1 MQYVLFIEEIMVIL
15 HLNRLNITMK
25 TIILNQRK
33 ERDELMSRPYLVRRN
48 NQDVDILLNSHLIK
62 LITGPRRVGKSTQ
75 ALLMLRDKNFAYLN
89 FDNYS
94 LLDAWD
100 ADLVMRMLDDVY
112 PGYEYILLDE
122 VQNLDAWDLWVSELY
137 RKGKN
142 LVITGS
148 NARMLS
154 SEMATVL
161 TGKYLQV
168 EMLPFS
174 LEEFFDWNKIDLHS
188 VKPEQRTDSQILMDD
203 YLRNGGYPE
212 VVASR
217 QLTRSYLDTLFDSI
231 IWKDVAKRHN
241 VRNVTDLNNLAMYLV
256 SNFCNPV
263 SANELTAELGFSS
276 VNTTKKYMDYLHE
289 PYIFYYLSRY
299 NNKLKLMKKAPRKV
313 YVVDNGFV
321 ASKAFSLSD
330 NLGRL
335 LENQVFIEL
344 IRRGYDVEKTMFYYR
359 SRNDK
364 EVDFVLR
371 KGTSIE
377 RLVQVCYDMSSPK
390 TEKREVDSIIECAG
404 ELKCSNLTILT
415 YNDKRIIEKDGYKID
430 VLPISEF

>member
-1 MQYVLFIEEIMVIL
+1 
-15 HLNRLNITMK
+15 MK
-25 TIILNQRK
+25 TIILNQRR
-33 ERDELMSRPYLVRRN
+33 ERDELMSRPYLMRRS
-48 NQDVDILLNSHLIK
+48 NQDTDLLLSSSLIK

-100 ADLVMRMLDDVY
+100 ANLVMRMLDDVY

-122 VQNLDAWDLWVSELY
+122 VQNLDGWDLWVSELY
-137 RKGKN
+137 RLGKN

-161 TGKYLQV
+161 TGKYLQL

-174 LEEFFDWNKIDLHS
+174 LEEFFDWNKLDLHFLN
-188 VKPEQRTDSQILMDD
+188 PEDKTNSLVLADD

-231 IWKDVAKRHN
+231 VWKDVAKRHN

-263 SANELTAELGFSS
+263 SANDLTTELGFSS
-276 VNTTKKYMDYLHE
+276 VNTTRKYMDYLHE
-289 PYIFYYLSRY
+289 PYLFYYLSRY

-321 ASKAFSLSD
+321 TSKAFSLSD

-344 IRRGYDVEKTMFYYR
+344 VRRGYDVERTMFYYR

-364 EVDFVLR
+364 EVDFVLC
-371 KGTSIE
+371 KEAHIE
-377 RLVQVCYDMSSPK
+377 RLVQVCYDMSNPK
-390 TEKREVDSIIECAG
+390 TEKREVDSIVECAG
-404 ELKCSNLTILT
+404 ELKCSNLVIVTN
-415 YNDKRIIEKDGYKID
+415 NDKRTIEKDGYKID
-430 VLPISEF
+430 VVPITEFF

>member
-1 MQYVLFIEEIMVIL
+1 
-15 HLNRLNITMK
+15 MK

-33 ERDELMSRPYLVRRN
+33 ERDELMSRPYLVRRS
-48 NQDVDILLNSHLIK
+48 NQDTDLLLNSSLIK

-94 LLDAWD
+94 LLEAWD
-100 ADLVMRMLDDVY
+100 ANLVMRMLDDVY

-122 VQNLDAWDLWVSELY
+122 VQNLNGWDLWVSELY
-137 RKGKN
+137 RLGKN

-174 LEEFFDWNKIDLHS
+174 LEEFFDWNKLDLHML
-188 VKPEQRTDSQILMDD
+188 KPEDITNSFVLTDD
-203 YLRNGGYPE
+203 YLRKGGYPE

-241 VRNVTDLNNLAMYLV
+241 VRNVTNLNNLAIYLV

-263 SANELTAELGFSS
+263 SANDLATELGFSS

-289 PYIFYYLSRY
+289 PYLFYYLSRY

-344 IRRGYDVEKTMFYYR
+344 VRRGYDVERTMFYYR

-371 KGTSIE
+371 KGAHIE
-377 RLVQVCYDMSSPK
+377 CLVQVCYDMSNPK
-390 TEKREVDSIIECAG
+390 TEKREVDSIVECAG
-404 ELKCSNLTILT
+404 ELKCDNLVIVTN
-415 YNDKRIIEKDGYKID
+415 NDKRTIEKDGYKID
-430 VLPISEF
+430 VVPISEF

>member
-1 MQYVLFIEEIMVIL
+1 MVIL

-174 LEEFFDWNKIDLHS
+174 LEEFFDWNKFDLHS
-188 VKPEQRTDSQILMDD
+188 VKPEQKTDSQVLMDD

-263 SANELTAELGFSS
+263 SANELTTELGFSS

-415 YNDKRIIEKDGYKID
+415 YNDKRIIEKDGYKIE
-430 VLPISEF
+430 VLPISEY

>member
-1 MQYVLFIEEIMVIL
+1 
-15 HLNRLNITMK
+15 MK

-33 ERDELMSRPYLVRRN
+33 VRDELMSQTYLTRRN
-48 NQDVDILLNSHLIK
+48 SQDVDVLLSSHLIK

-75 ALLMLRDKNFAYLN
+75 ALLMLREKNFAYLN
-89 FDNYS
+89 FDS
-94 LLDAWD
+94 QALLDAWD
-100 ADLVMRMLDDVY
+100 ADLVVRMLDEVY

-122 VQNLDAWDLWVSELY
+122 VQNLEAWDMWVSELY
-137 RKGKN
+137 RMGKN

-148 NARMLS
+148 NAKMLS

-161 TGKYLQV
+161 TGKYLQI

-174 LEEFFDWNKIDLHS
+174 LEEFFDWNKLALHALQPEHTTEAS
-188 VKPEQRTDSQILMDD
+188 VLVDD

-212 VVASR
+212 AVASR
-217 QLTRSYLDTLFDSI
+217 QLARSYLDTLFDSI

-241 VRNVTDLNNLAMYLV
+241 VRNITDLNDLAIYLV

-263 SANELTAELGFSS
+263 SANDLTIELGFSS

-289 PYIFYYLSRY
+289 PYLFYYLPRY
-299 NNKLKLMKKAPRKV
+299 NNKLKLMKKAARKV

-321 ASKAFSLSD
+321 ASKAFALSE

-335 LENQVFIEL
+335 LENQVFVEL
-344 IRRGYDVEKTMFYYR
+344 IRRGYNPEKTMFYYR
-359 SRNDK
+359 SHNDK

-371 KGTSIE
+371 KGAQIE

-390 TEKREVDSIIECAG
+390 TEKREVDSIVECAG
-404 ELKCSNLTILT
+404 ELGCSDLVIVTNADRRT
-415 YNDKRIIEKDGYKID
+415 IEKNGCRIR
-430 VLPISEF
+430 VVPVSEF

>member
-1 MQYVLFIEEIMVIL
+1 
-15 HLNRLNITMK
+15 MK
-25 TIILNQRK
+25 TIILNQRR
-33 ERDELMSRPYLVRRN
+33 ERDELMSRPYLMRRS
-48 NQDVDILLNSHLIK
+48 NQDTDLLLSSSLIK

-100 ADLVMRMLDDVY
+100 ANLVMRMLDDVY

-122 VQNLDAWDLWVSELY
+122 VQNLDGWDLWVSELY
-137 RKGKN
+137 RLGKN

-161 TGKYLQV
+161 TGKYLQL

-174 LEEFFDWNKIDLHS
+174 LEEFFDWNKLDLHCLN
-188 VKPEQRTDSQILMDD
+188 PEDKTNSLVLADD

-231 IWKDVAKRHN
+231 VWKDVAKRHN

-263 SANELTAELGFSS
+263 SANDLTAELGFSS
-276 VNTTKKYMDYLHE
+276 VNTTRKYMDYLHE
-289 PYIFYYLSRY
+289 PYLFYYLSRY

-321 ASKAFSLSD
+321 TSKAFSLSD

-344 IRRGYDVEKTMFYYR
+344 VRRGYDVERTMFYYR

-371 KGTSIE
+371 KGAHIE
-377 RLVQVCYDMSSPK
+377 RLVQVCYDMSNPK
-390 TEKREVDSIIECAG
+390 TEKREVDSIVECAG
-404 ELKCSNLTILT
+404 ELKCDNLVIVTN
-415 YNDKRIIEKDGYKID
+415 NDKRTIEKDGYKID
-430 VLPISEF
+430 VVPISEF

>member
-1 MQYVLFIEEIMVIL
+1 
-15 HLNRLNITMK
+15 MK

-33 ERDELMSRPYLVRRN
+33 ERDELLSRPYLTRRN
-48 NQDVDILLNSHLIK
+48 SHDSDMLLSSHLIK

-75 ALLMLRDKNFAYLN
+75 ALLMLRNKNFAYLN
-89 FDNYS
+89 FDS
-94 LLDAWD
+94 QALLNFWD
-100 ADLVMRMLDDVY
+100 ANLVMRMLDDVY

-137 RKGKN
+137 RLGKN

-148 NARMLS
+148 NAKMLS

-174 LEEFFDWNKIDLHS
+174 LEEFFDWNKIDLNALQ
-188 VKPEQRTDSQILMDD
+188 PEQQTDASVLTDD
-203 YLRNGGYPE
+203 YMRNGGYPE

-231 IWKDVAKRHN
+231 VWKDVAKRHN
-241 VRNVTDLNNLAMYLV
+241 VRNTTDLNNLAMYLV

-263 SANELTAELGFSS
+263 TANDLAEELGFSS
-276 VNTTKKYMDYLHE
+276 VNTAKKFMDYLHE
-289 PYIFYYLSRY
+289 PYLFYYLPRY

-321 ASKAFSLSD
+321 AAKAFALSE
-330 NLGRL
+330 NIGRL

-344 IRRGYDVEKTMFYYR
+344 IRRGYDSDKTMFYYR

-371 KGTSIE
+371 KGPQIE
-377 RLVQVCYDMSSPK
+377 RLVQVCYDMGSPK
-390 TEKREVDSIIECAG
+390 TEKREVDSLTECAE
-404 ELKCSNLTILT
+404 ELKCDNLVIVTN
-415 YNDKRIIEKDGYKID
+415 NDERTIEKDGYKID
-430 VLPISEF
+430 VIPISKF

>member
-1 MQYVLFIEEIMVIL
+1 
-15 HLNRLNITMK
+15 MK
-25 TIILNQRK
+25 TIVLNQRK
-33 ERDELMSRPYLVRRN
+33 ERDELLSRPYLTRRSS
-48 NQDVDILLNSHLIK
+48 QDFDTLLNSHLIK

-89 FDNYS
+89 FDS
-94 LLDAWD
+94 QPLLNAWD
-100 ADLVMRMLDDVY
+100 ANLVMRMLDDVY
-112 PGYEYILLDE
+112 PGYDYLLLDE
-122 VQNLDAWDLWVSELY
+122 VQNLDVWDMWVSELY
-137 RKGKN
+137 RQGKN
-142 LVITGS
+142 LIITGS
-148 NARMLS
+148 NAKMLS

-174 LEEFFDWNKIDLHS
+174 LEELFDWNKLDLHHLMS
-188 VKPEQRTDSQILMDD
+188 EQDAECKVLTDD

-217 QLTRSYLDTLFDSI
+217 QLVRSYLDTLFDSI
-231 IWKDVAKRHN
+231 VWKDVAKRHN
-241 VRNVTDLNNLAMYLV
+241 VRNITDLNNLAVYLV
-256 SNFCNPV
+256 SNFCNPL
-263 SANELTAELGFSS
+263 SANELSEELGLSS

-289 PYIFYYLSRY
+289 PYLFYYLSRY

-321 ASKAFSLSD
+321 AAKAFSVTE

-344 IRRGYDVEKTMFYYR
+344 VRRGYDTEKTMFYYR

-371 KGTSIE
+371 QGAHIE
-377 RLVQVCYDMSSPK
+377 RLVQVCYDMNSPK
-390 TEKREVDSIIECAG
+390 TDKREVDAIVECAG
-404 ELKCSNLTILT
+404 ELKCDNLTIVT
-415 YNDKRIIEKDGYKID
+415 YDDERTIEKDGYKIN
-430 VLPISEF
+430 VVPIAKFSNNCS

>member
-1 MQYVLFIEEIMVIL
+1 
-15 HLNRLNITMK
+15 
-25 TIILNQRK
+25 
-33 ERDELMSRPYLVRRN
+33 
-48 NQDVDILLNSHLIK
+48 
-62 LITGPRRVGKSTQ
+62 
-75 ALLMLRDKNFAYLN
+75 
-89 FDNYS
+89 
-94 LLDAWD
+94 
-100 ADLVMRMLDDVY
+100 
-112 PGYEYILLDE
+112 
-122 VQNLDAWDLWVSELY
+122 
-137 RKGKN
+137 
-142 LVITGS
+142 
-148 NARMLS
+148 
-154 SEMATVL
+154 MATVL

-174 LEEFFDWNKIDLHS
+174 LEEFFDWNKLELRMLKLEHKTES
-188 VKPEQRTDSQILMDD
+188 LVLADD

-217 QLTRSYLDTLFDSI
+217 PLTRSYLDTLFDSI

-241 VRNVTDLNNLAMYLV
+241 VRNVTDLNDLAMYLV

-276 VNTTKKYMDYLHE
+276 VNTTRKYMDYLHE
-289 PYIFYYLSRY
+289 PYLFYYLSRY

-321 ASKAFSLSD
+321 ESKAFSLSD

-344 IRRGYDVEKTMFYYR
+344 VRRGFDVEKTIFYYR

-371 KGTSIE
+371 EGTRIL
-377 RLVQVCYDMSSPK
+377 RLVQVCYDLSSPK
-390 TEKREVDSIIECAG
+390 TEKREVDSIVECAG
-404 ELKCSNLTILT
+404 ELKCDNLVIVT
-415 YNDKRIIEKDGYKID
+415 YNDKRTIEKDGYKID
-430 VLPISEF
+430 IVPITEF

>member
-1 MQYVLFIEEIMVIL
+1 
-15 HLNRLNITMK
+15 MK
-25 TIILNQRK
+25 TIILNQRR
-33 ERDELMSRPYLVRRN
+33 ERDELMSRPYLMRRS
-48 NQDVDILLNSHLIK
+48 NQDTDLLLSSSLIK

-100 ADLVMRMLDDVY
+100 ANLVMRMLDDVY

-122 VQNLDAWDLWVSELY
+122 VQNLDGWDLWVSELY
-137 RKGKN
+137 RLGKN

-154 SEMATVL
+154 GEMATVL
-161 TGKYLQV
+161 TGKYLQL

-174 LEEFFDWNKIDLHS
+174 LEEFFDWNKLDLHCLN
-188 VKPEQRTDSQILMDD
+188 PEDKTNSLVLADD

-231 IWKDVAKRHN
+231 VWKDVAKRHN

-263 SANELTAELGFSS
+263 SANDLTTELGFSS
-276 VNTTKKYMDYLHE
+276 VNTTRKYMDYLHE
-289 PYIFYYLSRY
+289 PYLFYYLSRY

-321 ASKAFSLSD
+321 TSKAFSLSD

-344 IRRGYDVEKTMFYYR
+344 VRRGYDVERTMFYYR

-371 KGTSIE
+371 KEAHIE
-377 RLVQVCYDMSSPK
+377 RLVQVCYDMSNPK
-390 TEKREVDSIIECAG
+390 TEKREVDSIVECAG
-404 ELKCSNLTILT
+404 ELKCRNLVIVTD
-415 YNDKRIIEKDGYKID
+415 NDKRTIEKDGYKID
-430 VLPISEF
+430 VVPITEFF

>member
-1 MQYVLFIEEIMVIL
+1 
-15 HLNRLNITMK
+15 MK

-33 ERDELMSRPYLVRRN
+33 ERDELMSRPYLKRRIS
-48 NQDVDILLNSHLIK
+48 QDIDLLLNSRLIK

-94 LLDAWD
+94 LLNAWNS
-100 ADLVMRMLDDVY
+100 DLVMRMLDDVY
-112 PGYEYILLDE
+112 PDYEYILLDE
-122 VQNLDAWDLWVSELY
+122 VQNLDGWDLWVSELY
-137 RKGKN
+137 RLGKN

-161 TGKYLQV
+161 TGKYIQV

-174 LEEFFDWNKIDLHS
+174 LKEFFDWNKLDLHML
-188 VKPEQRTDSQILMDD
+188 KPEDKTNSLVLTDD

-217 QLTRSYLDTLFDSI
+217 QLTCNYLDTLFDSI

-263 SANELTAELGFSS
+263 SANDLTTELDFSS

-289 PYIFYYLSRY
+289 PYLFYYLSRY

-344 IRRGYDVEKTMFYYR
+344 LRRGYDVENTVFYYR

-371 KGTSIE
+371 KGTKIE
-377 RLVQVCYDMSSPK
+377 RLVQVCYDISNPK
-390 TEKREVDSIIECAG
+390 TKKREVDSIVECAG
-404 ELKCSNLTILT
+404 ELKCSNLVIVTN
-415 YNDKRIIEKDGYKID
+415 NDKLTIEKDGYRID
-430 VLPISEF
+430 VVPISEF

>member
-1 MQYVLFIEEIMVIL
+1 
-15 HLNRLNITMK
+15 MK
-25 TIILNQRK
+25 TIIQNQRK
-33 ERDELMSRPYLVRRN
+33 ERDELMSRTYLTRRS
-48 NQDVDILLNSHLIK
+48 NQDADVLLSSRLIK

-89 FDNYS
+89 FDSQS
-94 LLDAWD
+94 LLEAWD
-100 ADLVMRMLDDVY
+100 ANLVMRMLDDVY
-112 PGYEYILLDE
+112 PDYEYLLLDE
-122 VQNLDAWDLWVSELY
+122 VQNLNSWDLWVSELF
-137 RKGKN
+137 RMGKN

-174 LEEFFDWNKIDLHS
+174 LDEFFDWNKLDLR
-188 VKPEQRTDSQILMDD
+188 VLQPEQKMEATVLADD

-231 IWKDVAKRHN
+231 IWKDVARRHN
-241 VRNVTDLNNLAMYLV
+241 VRNITDLNNLAIYLL

-263 SANELTAELGFSS
+263 SANDLAVELGFSS

-289 PYIFYYLSRY
+289 PYLFYYLSRY
-299 NNKLKLMKKAPRKV
+299 NNKLKLMTKAPRKV

-321 ASKAFSLSD
+321 TSKAFSLSD

-344 IRRGYDVEKTMFYYR
+344 VRRGYDVDKTIFYYR

-371 KGTSIE
+371 RGTHIE
-377 RLVQVCYDMSSPK
+377 QLVQVCYDMSNPK
-390 TEKREVDSIIECAG
+390 TEKREVDSIVECAN
-404 ELKCSNLTILT
+404 ELKCNNLFIVT
-415 YNDKRIIEKDGYKID
+415 NDDKRIIEKDGYTIN
-430 VLPISEF
+430 VVPISEF

>member
-1 MQYVLFIEEIMVIL
+1 
-15 HLNRLNITMK
+15 MK
-25 TIILNQRK
+25 TIVLNQRK
-33 ERDELMSRPYLVRRN
+33 ERDELLSRPYLTRRIS
-48 NQDVDILLNSHLIK
+48 QDSDTLLNSHLIK

-89 FDNYS
+89 FDS
-94 LLDAWD
+94 QQLLDAWD
-100 ADLVMRMLDDVY
+100 ASLVMRMLDDVY
-112 PGYEYILLDE
+112 PGYDYLLLDE

-137 RKGKN
+137 RQGKN

-148 NARMLS
+148 NAKMLS

-174 LEEFFDWNKIDLHS
+174 LEELFDWHKLDLHHLM
-188 VKPEQRTDSQILMDD
+188 PEQGAECKVLADD

-212 VVASR
+212 AVASR
-217 QLTRSYLDTLFDSI
+217 QLVRSYLDTLFDSI
-231 IWKDVAKRHN
+231 VWKDVAKRHN
-241 VRNVTDLNNLAMYLV
+241 VRNTTDLNNLAEYLV
-256 SNFCNPV
+256 SNFCNPL
-263 SANELTAELGFSS
+263 SANELAEELGLSS

-289 PYIFYYLSRY
+289 PYLFYYLSRY

-321 ASKAFSLSD
+321 AAKAFSVTE

-335 LENQVFIEL
+335 LENQIFIEL
-344 IRRGYDVEKTMFYYR
+344 VRRGYDTEKTMFYYR

-371 KGTSIE
+371 QGAHIE
-377 RLVQVCYDMSSPK
+377 RLVQVCYDLSSPK
-390 TEKREVDSIIECAG
+390 TEKREVDAIVECAG
-404 ELKCSNLTILT
+404 ELKCDSLTIVT
-415 YNDKRIIEKDGYKID
+415 YDDDRTIEKDGYRID
-430 VLPISEF
+430 VIPISKF